1 MRLGVQ
7 VSNFTWPE
15 GPTQLGATFG
25 RIAEEADGAGFA
37 SFWVMDHFFQISM
50 IGPAENDMLE
60 GYSAL
65 ALAAARTKNIKLGT
79 LVTGVTYRHPGIL
92 IKTATTLDVLSGG
105 RAYLGI
111 GAAWNEEEHRGL
123 GIPYPPV
130 AERFERLEET
140 LQLAHQMWAG
150 DERPFAG
157 KHYQLDRP
165 LNSPQ
170 ALQRPHPPI
179 LIGGSGEKKTLRLVA
194 QYADESNLICGAD
207 EIPRKLEA
215 LAGHCERLGR
225 DRSEITVS
233 YQGVACIAPSHD
245 QAVAELDAML
255 AERGLDTTSLSEE
268 EAAGVRAMV
277 PHGDPDEVGQI
288 FSNHLATGVDGFT
301 VSAPANG
308 HIEGRVQLL
317 GETLARVV
325 S

>member
-65 ALAAARTKNIKLGT
+65 AFAAARTKNIKLGT

-194 QYADESNLICGAD
+194 QYADACNLFAAPGA
-207 EIPRKLEA
+207 EGELRRKLDI
-215 LAGHCERLGR
+215 LRGHCEAVGRPYEAIQKTAIYNLNVTRDGHDGSVTPQATVEQLAVMADLGM
-225 DRSEITVS
+225 DEIILPMPNVIT
-233 YQGVACIAPSHD
+233 P
-245 QAVAELDAML
+245 
-255 AERGLDTTSLSEE
+255 
-268 EAAGVRAMV
+268 
-277 PHGDPDEVGQI
+277 
-288 FSNHLATGVDGFT
+288 GFFD
-301 VSAPANG
+301 
-308 HIEGRVQLL
+308 LL
-317 GETLARVV
+317 GSDVV
-325 S
+325 PQVAALPVAGR